1 MPATAGDKGSIPGQ
15 EDPMEKEMGTHFSI
29 LVWTISWK
37 EESGV
42 LESMGSQRVR
52 CDLVTKRQQTSQL
65 VTILLLSLEYPLRVS
80 GHQSFT
86 K

>member
-29 LVWTISWK
+29 LVWKISWK

-52 CDLVTKRQQTSQL
+52 CDLVT
-65 VTILLLSLEYPLRVS
+65 
-80 GHQSFT
+80 
-86 K
+86 